1 MGQIRIKQQSLL
13 LKGLYIT
20 IKNPIRA
27 TKCEEPPVPYN
38 KIFWQRR
45 RKEYLHTK
53 TKKSSIHGDYCLN
66 GNGDLKQ
73 SLTMTNK
80 IHSI

>member
-13 LKGLYIT
+13 LKGMYIT

-27 TKCEEPPVPYN
+27 TKCEEPPVHN

>member
-1 MGQIRIKQQSLL
+1 MGQIMIKQQSLL
-13 LKGLYIT
+13 LKWLYIT

-27 TKCEEPPVPYN
+27 TKREEPPVPYN

-53 TKKSSIHGDYCLN
+53 TKMSSIHGDYCLN

-80 IHSI
+80 MHSI

>member
-38 KIFWQRR
+38 KIFC
-45 RKEYLHTK
+45 KEGGKNTYT
-53 TKKSSIHGDYCLN
+53 
-66 GNGDLKQ
+66 LKQ
-73 SLTMTNK
+73 KSLLFMV
-80 IHSI
+80 IIV